1 VIGGV
6 VNSREL
12 LRRQLDARLKKLPQ
26 TQPPN
31 GGWIRAIRLAL
42 GMTMAQLGRR
52 LNISAPGISALESR
66 ENRGAISLSK
76 LRDAAD
82 AMGCDLSI
90 AFVPRV
96 PLAEMVRR
104 QAVAKARQQH
114 NRVLHTMNLEDQ
126 GDGVLQA
133 ADLEK
138 SVEGWLTKRTSRL
151 WD

>member
-1 VIGGV
+1 
-6 VNSREL
+6 
-12 LRRQLDARLKKLPQ
+12 
-26 TQPPN
+26 
-31 GGWIRAIRLAL
+31 
-42 GMTMAQLGRR
+42 
-52 LNISAPGISALESR
+52 
-66 ENRGAISLSK
+66 
-76 LRDAAD
+76 
-82 AMGCDLSI
+82 
-90 AFVPRV
+90 
-96 PLAEMVRR
+96 MVRR